1 MEKRYNILDLTA
13 IMKFTLAIQKSQV
26 EIGKIYHELNNETDE
41 TLDYLQENKIEYF
54 VPAEIAAETF
64 KAYVTAEMKRY
75 QAIESN
81 VTAVWKVIENI
92 FENEDSDELCAFAD
106 AVEFMAN
113 ENFKHH
119 NAFMDVATAYRE
131 FIEQSPDGVP
141 RDEMLDM
148 LMSLNRLSEG
158 NLRLTVGCFKK
169 INKAYE
175 NLTGNSQ

>member
-54 VPAEIAAETF
+54 VPAEIAADTF
-64 KAYVTAEMKRY
+64 KAFVMAEMKRY

-119 NAFMDVATAYRE
+119 ILF
-131 FIEQSPDGVP
+131 
-141 RDEMLDM
+141 L
-148 LMSLNRLSEG
+148 
-158 NLRLTVGCFKK
+158 
-169 INKAYE
+169 
-175 NLTGNSQ
+175 